1 MSFYSWSS
9 QFRPSR
15 RRLIKGL
22 ALSLTLAAA
31 PGTLA
36 VAQENPQPG
45 GTMVVALGANPDHLN
60 SAISSSVI
68 VAMPAQPIIEGLVRL
83 DSKFLPQ
90 PVLAESW
97 SISEDSKTFTFKLR
111 QGVTWHDGEPFTAAD
126 VAFTLSTITPLHPR
140 AASIFANVVSV
151 EATDDHTVV
160 IKLNEPFGP
169 FVNFLTADNVG
180 ILPEH
185 IYAGSDPMTN
195 AANMA
200 PIGTGPFKFQEWVPG
215 QSITLA
221 RNEDYWVEGRPY
233 LDSLIFSIIPDANS
247 RILALEAGDVDL
259 VTNYDLSINDI
270 ERLRNTPGIILR
282 QSGGVPRPLL
292 LIFNTQNEVLKDP
305 AVRKA
310 LFRATDREMIQD
322 SAYAGEGELG
332 HSAVPPGIAWAYNP
346 KIDYMSLFAFDTEA
360 ANSELD
366 AAGYKR
372 GADGKRFSLRFT
384 YDPAQSGFAEIGE
397 VLRANWGD
405 LGVDVVLEARE
416 RNVWL
421 DLVYQQKNFDT
432 TVAFYLA
439 GIDPAFG
446 VDRAYRCADIR
457 PAAFTNASQYCNEE
471 LDAQLNGAR
480 TTANLEERAGFYFR
494 AQEIIAQ
501 DLPTAVLMDSPH
513 AQAISDQFGNLDLL
527 FEFSNEVNARFSEV
541 YRKQ

>member
-1 MSFYSWSS
+1 MSLSSWSS
-9 QFRPSR
+9 PFRPSR
-15 RRLIKGL
+15 RSLLKSLSLGL
-22 ALSLTLAAA
+22 ALTAST
-31 PGTLA
+31 GTIA
-36 VAQENPQPG
+36 TAQETPTPG
-45 GTMVVALGANPDHLN
+45 GSMVVTLGANPDHLN
-60 SAISSSVI
+60 PAISSSVI
-68 VAMPAQPIIEGLVRL
+68 VAMPAQPMIEGLVRL
-83 DSKFLPQ
+83 DGEFLPQ

-97 SISEDSKTFTFKLR
+97 SVSEDSKTFTFTLR
-111 QGVTWHDGEPFTAAD
+111 QGVTWHDGEAFTADD

-140 AASIFANVVSV
+140 AASVFANVASV

-160 IKLNEPFGP
+160 VTLTEPFGP

-195 AANMA
+195 PANLA
-200 PIGTGPFKFQEWVPG
+200 PIGTGPFKFEEWAPG

-221 RNEDYWVEGRPY
+221 KNENYWAEGRPY

-247 RILALEAGDVDL
+247 RILALEAGDVDM
-259 VTNYDLSINDI
+259 VTNYDISINDI
-270 ERLRNTPGIILR
+270 ERLKQTPGIVVR
-282 QSGGVPRPLL
+282 QSGGIPRPLL
-292 LIFNTQNEVLKDP
+292 LIFNTEVEALQSP

-310 LFRATDREMIQD
+310 LFRGLDREMIQD

-332 HSAVPPGIAWAYNP
+332 RSAVPPGIAWAYDP
-346 KIDYMSLFAFDTEA
+346 SIDYMQMFVFDTEA
-360 ANSELD
+360 ANAELD
-366 AAGYKR
+366 AAGFPR
-372 GADGKRFSLRFT
+372 GADGKRFTVRFT
-384 YDPAQSGFAEIGE
+384 YDPAQGGFAEIGE
-397 VLRANWGD
+397 IMRANWAD

-457 PAAFTNASQYCNEE
+457 PASFTNASQYCNEE

-480 TTANLEERAGFYFR
+480 TTTNLEERIAFYRR

-501 DLPTAVLMDSPH
+501 DLPTAVIMDSPH

-541 YRKQ
+541 YFKQ